1 MRAWGLF
8 LSVMLFC
15 AGCATPPEASPIMK
29 RYGGPPMADAPNYD
43 RAGIDVIRGTF
54 APGRQP
60 DGNTVIF
67 SSADGL
73 IVFDTG
79 RRAAHTQK
87 IIDLAQARKQP
98 VAAIINSHW
107 HLDHISGNIPLR
119 KLWPDAAVYSND
131 AALTEALG
139 SFLQRGLEANRK
151 MLADSATT
159 GGLAEDLKAD
169 IATVEQGHKLH
180 PTISIAAA
188 RDITIGGRTL
198 QLHAAN
204 GASAGDVW
212 AYDPAAKLVA
222 TGDLITLPA
231 PFLDTACPE
240 MWRLALDDILA
251 TPFERAIPGHGRE
264 MTRTDVTL
272 YRDAFNTLLQC
283 AAGDAPAAA
292 CADAWAASAA
302 PLLDAQSGDAGQ
314 ANAYARYYVENVL
327 RPRAYR
333 ADCIS

>member
-1 MRAWGLF
+1 MKAWGLF
-8 LSVMLFC
+8 LSIVLLC
-15 AGCATPPEASPIMK
+15 TGCATPPETPPALM

-43 RAGIDVIRGTF
+43 RAGIDVIRGSF

-60 DGNTVIF
+60 DGNTVVF

-79 RRAAHTQK
+79 RHVAHTQK
-87 IIDLAQARKQP
+87 IIDLARARGQR

-107 HLDHISGNIPLR
+107 HLDHVSGNIALK

-151 MLADSATT
+151 MLADPATT
-159 GGLAEDLKAD
+159 GGLAEDPRAD
-169 IATVEQGHKLH
+169 IATVEQGDKLH
-180 PTISIAAA
+180 PTVSIAVA
-188 RDITIGGRTL
+188 RDITTGGRKL

-212 AYDPAAKLVA
+212 LYDPVAKLVA

-240 MWRLALDDILA
+240 MWRLALEDVLA
-251 TPFERAIPGHGRE
+251 TPFERVVPGHGRE
-264 MTRTDVTL
+264 MTRADVVL
-272 YRDAFNTLLQC
+272 YRDAFNALITC
-283 AAGDAPAAA
+283 AAGDAPVVA
-292 CADAWAASAA
+292 CAKAWAVSAA
-302 PLLDAQSGDAGQ
+302 PLLDDASGDAGQ
-314 ANAYARYYVENVL
+314 AEAYARYYVENIL
-327 RPRAYR
+327 RPRAFR
-333 ADCIS
+333 AECIS